1 MRVVNRLHS
10 QAFFSNCNHYTCNLV
25 MGIKLPIQAQVIV
38 IHKTMPEFNYYN
50 SAGYRSEYEI
60 LQFLV
65 VECTMLTLHSTL

>member
-1 MRVVNRLHS
+1 M
-10 QAFFSNCNHYTCNLV
+10 
-25 MGIKLPIQAQVIV
+25 IQAQVIV

-50 SAGYRSEYEI
+50 PAAYRSEYEI